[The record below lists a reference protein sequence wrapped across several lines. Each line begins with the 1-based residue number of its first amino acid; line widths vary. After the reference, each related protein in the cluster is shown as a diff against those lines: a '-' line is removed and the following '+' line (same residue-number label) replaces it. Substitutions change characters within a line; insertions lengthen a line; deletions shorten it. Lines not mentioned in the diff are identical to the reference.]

1 MYKLKQLFLLLCI
14 GSILIAGCS
23 DDPERPDKL
32 IPEDDYINLLVELQ
46 LIKSFSESSLADSI
60 SVDSLVEVS
69 FEKYGTNQEQFAAS
83 HTYYQQFPEAQK
95 ERIDSAIER
104 LRMDERRDRGSYS
117 DTAGTNQAIPPSSDT
132 ARPPTQPSS
141 L

>member
-1 MYKLKQLFLLLCI
+1 MVLTA
-14 GSILIAGCS
+14 IAGCS
-23 DDPERPDKL
+23 EDPERPDDL

-46 LIKSFSESSLADSI
+46 LINSFSQSSLADSI

-83 HTYYQQFPEAQK
+83 HTYYQQFPEEQK
-95 ERIDSAIER
+95 VRIDSAIQR

-117 DTAGTNQAIPPSSDT
+117 DTTDTQQTTPSSSDT

-141 L
+141 P